1 MLVIFIVWIVFI
13 HLEEKLESHKN
24 VPENK
29 FFWSVEVPC
38 EDTKILEFNEYQKFE
53 KTPSIIYADLE
64 SLNKRMDGCKK
75 WRLYEK
81 VLWIL
86 NRASWLWKEGN
97 DTFTIEQ
104 QEREIN
110 WKDHCHYTGK
120 YRGAADSIFNLKYSI
135 TKEISVDFRSGSKY
149 DYYFIVKELAK

>member
-1 MLVIFIVWIVFI
+1 MGGGGVVIP
-13 HLEEKLESHKN
+13 SR
-24 VPENK
+24 
-29 FFWSVEVPC
+29 
-38 EDTKILEFNEYQKFE
+38 DTKILEFNEYQKFE

-104 QEREIN
+104 QEREIK